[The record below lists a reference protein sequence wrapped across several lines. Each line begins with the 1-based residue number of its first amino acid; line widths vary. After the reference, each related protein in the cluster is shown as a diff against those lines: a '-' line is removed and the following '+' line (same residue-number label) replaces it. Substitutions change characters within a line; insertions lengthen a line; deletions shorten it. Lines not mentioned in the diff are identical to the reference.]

1 MTGNIRGQLEKARLE
16 LLDLSSRNR
25 LLHTP
30 LDAAK
35 PAARA
40 IRVRDELASEVL
52 RLLFTEGKALT
63 FAPGTGAAGSSS
75 AEDADTAGLPQPD
88 DNEAADE
95 RGVKSRHRDTRL
107 QTALT
112 SQGLQKRLLKMYYDA
127 RTFAEEQGVNILYLA
142 LGFLEWVDEADP
154 RKPSRCAP
162 LVLVP
167 ASIERQSAADKFRIR
182 WYEGEDPGA
191 NLTLEAKLDGEFKIR
206 MPEFPDVN
214 APEFSLGAY
223 FDAVEEA
230 VRNQPGW
237 RVRRDDIL
245 LGFFSFAKFLM
256 YRDLDPVN
264 WPEGGG
270 IDEHPLVSGL
280 LGGEAALPPPS
291 QAVIGEDALLDPHLP
306 VEDLG
311 HVVDA
316 DSSQTLAI
324 HEARQGANLVIQGP
338 PGTGK
343 SQTISNLIAAAV
355 LDGKKVLFLAEKMAA
370 LEVVKRR
377 LDHIGLGPVCLE
389 MHSNKVQKRAVL
401 DELGRTLALPRPSAL
416 ADPSPLHQSLQG
428 ARDAL
433 NRHCDRMH
441 RKAMPGEVSAYE
453 SMGVLT
459 RLRNRGNLPP
469 APGIELDR
477 PETWT
482 PAERIRRKNTVA
494 QLAAWID
501 GHGLPAQHPWRDTAC
516 PPMLRADADLLLSRL
531 QPALD
536 QLDAAQRA
544 AQTFGHFDNPETAWR
559 IAGHLRGNPGLPSD
573 SSIRLPAWKTRAADI
588 AELIRRGGEWLRLRS
603 ELEPIVAAPAAW
615 DQDLRTTRH
624 NLALHGDSFF
634 AFLFGSFR
642 QAKTHLASLLRD
654 PVQGL
659 PPGAAARIALVD
671 RIMAAQQ
678 ARAHFRELESLG
690 GEAFGSL
697 WRGEASDWPL
707 LERIATW
714 ASKDRVALE
723 YLPHRDAAVAA
734 FDTLDRCRQSVA
746 ELVQALRCSAT
757 ESTFDGIR
765 ARLQGWLADPE
776 GLSRWTSFHAQ
787 ATEARTQLGL
797 GAFVDAMCDGRIPTA
812 QALDRFAY
820 TYHNAMLRHMAAA
833 DPDLARFDGATQDR
847 VVNQF
852 ANLDLRLLE
861 RNRAAVI
868 HKHYASIP
876 RVAGPVGALGVIT
889 AEIAKKRRHLPLRQ
903 LIRQSVPALQA
914 LKPVFLMSPLSVAQ
928 FLEPGAVEFDL
939 LVIDEAS
946 QIEPVDA
953 LGAMSRCKQAVVVGD
968 DKQLPPTRFFSRIMG
983 GEEEE
988 SGSEESTTAAGDLES
1003 ILGLCRAR
1011 GFGERMLRWHYR
1023 SRHESLI
1030 AVSNHEFYGN
1040 RLYIVPSPVRDR
1052 GGLRLHHSPDC
1063 VYEPGVGVNRAEAR
1077 RVAQAVMRHA
1087 TAEPHHSL
1095 GVGAFSIRQ
1104 RDAILEELEVLRRA
1118 HPEAETF
1125 FGSSVHP
1132 AEPFFVKNLENVQG
1146 DERDIIFISVGYGRD
1161 ANGVF
1166 AMRLGALNTPG
1177 GERRLNVLISR
1188 ARLRCEVFSPILAGD
1203 IDPDRARGRGVTA
1216 LRTFLQ
1222 FAERGELPAAAA
1234 DAPDETASAAKM
1246 VEEVAT
1252 VLRNAGH
1259 EVRSR
1264 YGLAGLFVELAVVD
1278 PADPKRLVLGIE
1290 IDGDEYRKARS
1301 ARDRDRLR
1309 ASVLARQGWHLYRIW
1324 SADWYQRPEEQ
1335 ASKLLAAVTEAQ
1347 EKAKQVSEPPPQQP
1361 PSQALTPVDES
1372 TPPAQPVFQQLVG
1385 IPYVEASLS
1394 PPGKCEFED
1403 VTIYTIVEMVRKVVT
1418 LEGPVH
1424 ESEIIAR
1431 IRSAFGLARAGS
1443 RVQQMIRAGIDQ
1455 CEGIEALADSF
1466 YAIPGK
1472 PVEPRDRT
1480 EVMSSGLRKP
1490 EMIAAAE
1497 WDAAILLLLRAH
1509 LSASRTEI
1517 PLEVARI
1524 LGFRQTS
1531 SVIRGV
1537 IEERVSALLAASVL
1551 LERNGMVAV
1560 A

>member
-63 FAPGTGAAGSSS
+63 FAPGTGTVS
-75 AEDADTAGLPQPD
+75 EDTDTAGLPQPD
-88 DNEAADE
+88 DSEAADD

-127 RTFAEEQGVNILYLA
+127 RTFSEEQGVNILYLA
-142 LGFLEWVDEADP
+142 LGFLEWIDEADP
-154 RKPSRCAP
+154 RKPARCAP
-162 LVLVP
+162 LVLIP
-167 ASIERQSAADKFRIR
+167 ATIERQSAADKFRIR
-182 WYEGEDPGA
+182 WYEGEDPGS
-191 NLTLEAKLDGEFKIR
+191 NLTLEAKLDSEFKIR

-214 APEFSLGAY
+214 APEFQLGAY
-223 FDAVEEA
+223 FDAVAEA

-270 IDEHPLVSGL
+270 IEEHPLVSSL
-280 LGGEAALPPPS
+280 LGGDSPLPPPET
-291 QAVIGEDALLDPHLP
+291 QAAIGEDALLDPYLP

-401 DELGRTLALPRPSAL
+401 DELGRTLALPRPPAPGDATS
-416 ADPSPLHQSLQG
+416 LHQSLQS

-441 RKAMPGEVSAYE
+441 RKNNPGEVSAYE
-453 SMGVLT
+453 SMGILT
-459 RLRNRGNLPP
+459 RLRNRAKL
-469 APGIELDR
+469 APVAGIELER

-482 PAERIRRKNTVA
+482 PAERIRRKNTVS
-494 QLAAWID
+494 QLTTWID
-501 GHGLPAQHPWRDTAC
+501 AHGLPVRHAWRDTAC
-516 PPMLRADADLLLSRL
+516 PPMLRADVDLLLSRL

-536 QLDAAQRA
+536 HLDAAQRA
-544 AQTFGHFDNPETAWR
+544 ARTFGDFDDPEAAWR
-559 IAGHLRGNPGLPSD
+559 ISGHLRANPGLPADGSV
-573 SSIRLPAWKTRAADI
+573 SVTAWKTRAATDI
-588 AELIRRGGEWLRLRS
+588 TDLVRRGTEWSRIRAELD
-603 ELEPIVAAPAAW
+603 PVVVTPAAW

-642 QAKTHLASLLRD
+642 QARNHLSSLLRD
-654 PVQGL
+654 PVGGL
-659 PPGAAARIALVD
+659 PSGAAARIALAD
-671 RIMAAQQ
+671 RIMTAQQ
-678 ARAHFRELESLG
+678 ARTRFRELDSLG
-690 GEAFGSL
+690 REAFGSL
-697 WRGEASDWPL
+697 WRGEDSDWPL
-707 LERIATW
+707 LESISAW
-714 ASKDRVALE
+714 ARQDPASLD
-723 YLPHRDAAVAA
+723 YLPQQTAAVAA
-734 FDTLDRCRQSVA
+734 FDALDRCRRSVA
-746 ELVQALRCSAT
+746 GLVHTLRISAS

-765 ARLQGWLADPE
+765 ARIQGWLADPE
-776 GLSRWTSFHAQ
+776 GLSRWTSFHAL
-787 ATEARTQLGL
+787 ASEARTQMGL
-797 GAFVDAMCDGRIPTA
+797 AAFVDAMYDGRIPAA
-812 QALDRFAY
+812 QALDRFAF
-820 TYHNAMLRHMAAA
+820 TYHNAMLRHIAAA
-833 DPDLARFDGATQDR
+833 DPELARFDGATQDR
-847 VVNQF
+847 TVDQF
-852 ANLDLRLLE
+852 ASLDLQLLE

-903 LIRQSVPALQA
+903 LVRQSAPALQS

-928 FLEPGAVEFDL
+928 FLEPGALEFDL

-968 DKQLPPTRFFSRIMG
+968 DKQLPPTRFFSRMMG
-983 GEEEE
+983 GEDDEAPEEAAA
-988 SGSEESTTAAGDLES
+988 AAGDLES

-1040 RLYIVPSPVRDR
+1040 RLYIVPSPVCDR
-1052 GGLRLHHSPDC
+1052 GGLRLHHAPDC
-1063 VYEPGVGVNRAEAR
+1063 IYEPGAGVNRVEAK
-1077 RVAQAVMRHA
+1077 RVAEAVMRHA
-1087 TAEPHHSL
+1087 AAEPQHSL

-1104 RDAILEELEVLRRA
+1104 RDAILEELESLRRT
-1118 HPEAETF
+1118 HPDSETF

-1146 DERDIIFISVGYGRD
+1146 DERDVIFISVGYGRD

-1166 AMRLGALNTPG
+1166 AMRFGALNTPG

-1203 IDPDRARGRGVTA
+1203 IDPDRRFGRRVPSG
-1216 LRTFLQ
+1216 
-1222 FAERGELPAAAA
+1222 
-1234 DAPDETASAAKM
+1234 
-1246 VEEVAT
+1246 
-1252 VLRNAGH
+1252 
-1259 EVRSR
+1259 EVR
-1264 YGLAGLFVELAVVD
+1264 YLLWYET
-1278 PADPKRLVLGIE
+1278 GI
-1290 IDGDEYRKARS
+1290 YAR
-1301 ARDRDRLR
+1301 R
-1309 ASVLARQGWHLYRIW
+1309 
-1324 SADWYQRPEEQ
+1324 
-1335 ASKLLAAVTEAQ
+1335 
-1347 EKAKQVSEPPPQQP
+1347 
-1361 PSQALTPVDES
+1361 
-1372 TPPAQPVFQQLVG
+1372 QQL
-1385 IPYVEASLS
+1385 
-1394 PPGKCEFED
+1394 
-1403 VTIYTIVEMVRKVVT
+1403 
-1418 LEGPVH
+1418 
-1424 ESEIIAR
+1424 
-1431 IRSAFGLARAGS
+1431 
-1443 RVQQMIRAGIDQ
+1443 
-1455 CEGIEALADSF
+1455 
-1466 YAIPGK
+1466 
-1472 PVEPRDRT
+1472 
-1480 EVMSSGLRKP
+1480 LRCP
-1490 EMIAAAE
+1490 
-1497 WDAAILLLLRAH
+1497 
-1509 LSASRTEI
+1509 
-1517 PLEVARI
+1517 
-1524 LGFRQTS
+1524 
-1531 SVIRGV
+1531 
-1537 IEERVSALLAASVL
+1537 
-1551 LERNGMVAV
+1551 
-1560 A
+1560 